1 MYYLNFSENIS
12 ISVFSERYKIKGGR
26 ISFSRVISEDSG
38 MYQCVAE
45 NGFGSIYQTVSL
57 HVRGMVYILIRFS

>member
-1 MYYLNFSENIS
+1 MIKIIIIIII
-12 ISVFSERYKIKGGR
+12 ISVFSERYEINGGR
-26 ISFSRVISEDSG
+26 ISFSRVILEDSG

-57 HVRGMVYILIRFS
+57 RVRGIYGLLFHTL